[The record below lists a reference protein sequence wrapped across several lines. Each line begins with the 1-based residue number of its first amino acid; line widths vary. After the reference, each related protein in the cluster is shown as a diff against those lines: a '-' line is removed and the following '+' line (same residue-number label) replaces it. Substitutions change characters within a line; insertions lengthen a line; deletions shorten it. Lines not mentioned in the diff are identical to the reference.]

1 MRDDPITPLDRAIL
15 DALHAAGEPVRE
27 RVLFERAGGEA
38 RPETFIAALERLAAL
53 GRAHVAF
60 DRDAP
65 GREPEPFE
73 ARMWRAVG

>member
-15 DALHAAGEPVRE
+15 DALHAAGGPVRE
-27 RVLFERAGGEA
+27 RVLFERAGGNA
-38 RPETFIAALERLAAL
+38 QPSTFIAALERLAAL
-53 GRAHVAF
+53 GHAHVAF

-65 GREPEPFE
+65 GSDPEPFE

>member
-27 RVLFERAGGEA
+27 HVLFERAGGDA
-38 RPETFIAALERLAAL
+38 GPDSFIAALERLAAL
-53 GRAHVAF
+53 GRLHVAF

-65 GREPEPFE
+65 GRDPEPFE